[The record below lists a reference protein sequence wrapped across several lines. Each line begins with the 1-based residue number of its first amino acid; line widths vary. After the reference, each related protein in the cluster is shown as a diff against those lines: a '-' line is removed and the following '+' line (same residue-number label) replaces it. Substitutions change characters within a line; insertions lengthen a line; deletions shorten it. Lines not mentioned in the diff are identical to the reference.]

1 METKLG
7 FHCNRSG
14 DDVLEAIEKVKP
26 RSLKFL
32 DPDPGFVREARI
44 ASPDS
49 FLVGRC
55 VVRLEDQLFREDPL
69 RSAHSFADRILQNG
83 SHLDA
88 WESYNEAF
96 GETEAPSYMRA
107 YDEFQV
113 EFLRLMLDNGMEAV
127 AGNFGTGNMLGK
139 HWLDNFRETL
149 KSYTYLGFHEYDWP
163 DMWSMHRQNIEEKGE
178 EGMWLALRYRRI
190 MREIRKEF
198 GQQHIALITECGMTR
213 GVHGDPDVGPWNEEQ
228 PVTPERYW
236 ESLKWY
242 DSELCKDSYVL
253 GACLFVV
260 GATHPWETFEHLGT
274 IIPFMMSHSTSKPVK
289 PVSEPL
295 RGLQGVRGATLK
307 TSEAGQK
314 MIRDLEGFA
323 PEAYWDHQQ
332 WSIGY
337 GSGTIDNMPVKAGDT
352 ITREKADRIF
362 LDLLAPY
369 EEAVHERLDVDISQ
383 EQFDAL
389 VSATYNL
396 GQAGIDPV
404 FILINGGDMQ
414 GEAKHLHRYANASG
428 VEVPSLIARRK
439 REAQMIYPNEEE
451 DDEEGPTHMH
461 ASGEP
466 RVDYSRTYWL
476 LPPGTTEEEAMQVFQ
491 MALPSRGTVGFSAD
505 DAGIGAL
512 PDRKIILFDE
522 ERWGGDMNKWY
533 AKHYPGVV
541 LEKRQIKG
549 RGGTKIIDLE
559 KDVKKVSQVALVG
572 LHGSADSSW
581 GNPLL
586 PEEQDMAKAAKLEA
600 FKLLSRENSQSVDI
614 LRSINPDMFIML
626 RLFAKFDGD
635 DHWDPPKFLANI
647 LPDAKDFYARG
658 VRFMEIHNE
667 PNLVIEGLGSH
678 WNNGNEFA
686 IWFREVAKGLREALP
701 EVQIGFPG
709 LSPGPSLEI
718 RYDGM
723 RFYEEANVAVAWA
736 DWIGC
741 HCYWLHD
748 ASKQGAGMRSWD
760 GGLYYKRLDTRGKP
774 LLITEFSNPSAEI
787 SKAEKAQQYVRY
799 YGMLEGVHSAY
810 SFVSSAS
817 SGFQHETWAGS
828 PIAHIVGSR
837 A

>member
-1 METKLG
+1 MISKLG

-14 DDVLEAIEKVKP
+14 DDVLDEIVRLKPKV
-26 RSLKFL
+26 LKFL
-32 DPDPGFVREARI
+32 DPDRGFVHEVRA

-49 FLVGRC
+49 LLIGRR
-55 VVRLEDQLFREDPL
+55 VIDFHQQRFRDNTISHAQDFASFILENKSDV
-69 RSAHSFADRILQNG
+69 
-83 SHLDA
+83 DA
-88 WESYNEAF
+88 WESYNELF
-96 GETEAPSYMRA
+96 SERESPEGMRSF
-107 YDEFQV
+107 DEFQV
-113 EFLRLMLDNGMEAV
+113 EFLQVMLDNGFEAI
-127 AGNFGTGNMLGK
+127 AGNFGTGNMLGE
-139 HWLDNFRETL
+139 HWLNYFQETL

-163 DMWSMHRQNIEEKGE
+163 DMWRLHRENILLKGE
-178 EGMWLALRYRRI
+178 DGMWLALRYRRI
-190 MREIRKEF
+190 MQEIRKQFKHHEV
-198 GQQHIALITECGMTR
+198 IITECGMTR
-213 GVHGDPDVGPWNEEQ
+213 GVYGDPDVGPWNEEQ
-228 PVTPERYW
+228 SVTPERYW
-236 ESLKWY
+236 ESLQWY
-242 DSELCKDSYVL
+242 DQELCQDDYVL

-260 GATHPWETFEHLGT
+260 GATSPWETFEHLGT
-274 IIPFMMSHSTSKPVK
+274 ITPFMTPQSTHEPVK
-289 PVSEPL
+289 PVVRPL
-295 RGLQGVRGATLK
+295 RGSEGVWDTVMK
-307 TSEAGQK
+307 TSESGQK
-314 MIRDLEGFA
+314 MIRELEGFSA
-323 PEAYWDHQQ
+323 KAYWDQHQ

-337 GSGTIDNMPVKAGDT
+337 GSGTIEGRPVTGRDM
-352 ITREKADRIF
+352 ITREEADKSFPF
-362 LDLLAPY
+362 LLLPY
-369 EEAVHERLDVDISQ
+369 EKAVCERLRVRINQ

-389 VSATYNL
+389 VSAVYNL
-396 GQAGIDPV
+396 GRAGIDPV
-404 FILINGGDMQ
+404 FDLINTGDIQGAANLLRQYHNAGGNTLPALVIRREM
-414 GEAKHLHRYANASG
+414 EASMLY
-428 VEVPSLIARRK
+428 
-439 REAQMIYPNEEE
+439 QEE
-451 DDEEGPTHMH
+451 D
-461 ASGEP
+461 SYIVGEP
-466 RVDYSRTYWL
+466 RVTYERVYWL
-476 LPPGTTEEEAMQVFQ
+476 LPPDASYEEAVQVFH

-559 KDVKKVSQVALVG
+559 KDVKKVSRVALVG

-600 FKLLSRENSQSVDI
+600 FKLLSRENPQSVDI

-667 PNLVIEGLGSH
+667 PNLVVEGLGSH

-748 ASKQGAGMRSWD
+748 ASEQGAGMRSWD

-787 SKAEKAQQYVRY
+787 SKAEKAQQYIRY

-817 SGFQHETWAGS
+817 SGFQHETWARS